1 MHAVSLQSCPVQL
14 FVTPWT
20 VARQAP
26 LSMGFSRQEYWR
38 GLPFSS
44 PRDLADPGIKTA
56 SHMSSALTDGFFT
69 TSATWEAQ
77 HSQINKYFKK
87 KMVLWSQMTCSVGG
101 NEDLALK
108 VMG

>member
-1 MHAVSLQSCPVQL
+1 
-14 FVTPWT
+14 
-20 VARQAP
+20 
-26 LSMGFSRQEYWR
+26 MGFSRQEYWR

-101 NEDLALK
+101 DEDLALK
-108 VMG
+108 VVG